1 MTTSQ
6 MPEGVGHEKPVQFYS
21 ENIPMAGVLFVPD
34 DLSAGQT
41 RPGIVMCHG
50 FTAVKEVM
58 LPEIARRLVGLG
70 YVVLTFDYRFL
81 GASGGEPRRQII
93 PLRQIE
99 DIRNAVTFLQLQPEV
114 DPERL
119 GLFGVSLGGANVSY
133 AAGVEE
139 RVKATISVCGI
150 GDCGRWIRDACHF
163 WEWRALLQRLE
174 ADRTRRVLSGGL
186 EYVQANEIVPEPDS
200 TTALFGQILDQYPQ
214 WSREISLSSGLPMIA
229 YQPESVVADIAP
241 RAILWLHGDAD
252 ERVSM
257 EESQSMYAK
266 AGEPKKIVI
275 LPGLGHSDILTGPGL
290 DQSLPHI
297 KAWYAQH
304 L

>member
-1 MTTSQ
+1 MQKS
-6 MPEGVGHEKPVQFYS
+6 VQFYS
-21 ENIPMAGVLFVPD
+21 ENIDMAGVLFLPD
-34 DLSAGQT
+34 NLTSGET

-50 FTAVKEVM
+50 FTAVKEVI
-58 LPEIARRLVGLG
+58 LPEVAQRLAQLG

-93 PLRQIE
+93 PMRQIE
-99 DIRNAVTFLQLQPEV
+99 DIRNAVTFLQNQPEV
-114 DPERL
+114 EPERL

-139 RVKATISVCGI
+139 RVKATVSVCGI

-163 WEWRALLQRLE
+163 WEWRGLLQRLKDDQ
-174 ADRTRRVLSGGL
+174 ARRILTGER
-186 EYVQANEIVPEPDS
+186 EYVQANQIVPEPES
-200 TTALFGQILDQYPQ
+200 TTALFGQLLDQYPQ
-214 WSREISLSSGLPMIA
+214 WSREITLSSGLPLIE
-229 YQPESVVADIAP
+229 YRPESVVANIAP

-257 EESQSMYAK
+257 EESQSMYAQ

-290 DQSLPHI
+290 EQSLSHI
-297 KAWYAQH
+297 KAWYEQY

>member
-1 MTTSQ
+1 M
-6 MPEGVGHEKPVQFYS
+6 EKTVQFYS
-21 ENIPMAGVLFVPD
+21 ENIPVAGLMFVPD
-34 DLSAGQT
+34 DLSPGET

-50 FTAVKEVM
+50 FTAVKELI
-58 LPEIARRLVGLG
+58 LPEIARHLVGLG

-93 PLRQIE
+93 PLQQIE
-99 DIRNAVTFLQLQPEV
+99 DTRNAVTFLQNQPEV
-114 DPERL
+114 NSDRL

-133 AAGVEE
+133 AAGVED
-139 RVKATISVCGI
+139 RVRATVSVCGI

-163 WEWRALLQRLE
+163 WEWQALLQRLK
-174 ADRTRRVLSGGL
+174 ADRARRVLSGEL
-186 EYVQANEIVPEPDS
+186 EYVQAKEIVPEPES
-200 TTALFGQILDQYPQ
+200 TAALFAQILDQYPQ
-214 WSREISLSSGLPMIA
+214 WSREISLSSGLPLIA
-229 YQPESVVADIAP
+229 YRPESVVANIAP

-257 EESQSMYAK
+257 EESQAMYAK

-275 LPGLGHSDILTGPGL
+275 LPGLGHSDILTGPGFE
-290 DQSLPHI
+290 QALPHI
-297 KAWYAQH
+297 TAWYAEH

>member
-1 MTTSQ
+1 MQ
-6 MPEGVGHEKPVQFYS
+6 KPVQFYS
-21 ENIPMAGVLFVPD
+21 ENIDMAGVLCVPD
-34 DLSAGQT
+34 NLTVGET

-50 FTAVKEVM
+50 FTAVKEVI
-58 LPEIARRLVGLG
+58 LPEIAQRLAQLG

-93 PLRQIE
+93 PMRQIE
-99 DIRNAVTFLQLQPEV
+99 DIRNAVTFLQNQPEV
-114 DPERL
+114 NPARL

-139 RVKATISVCGI
+139 RVKATVSVCGI

-163 WEWRALLQRLE
+163 WEWRALLQRLKDDQE
-174 ADRTRRVLSGGL
+174 RRILTGEL
-186 EYVQANEIVPEPDS
+186 EYVQANEIVPEPES
-200 TTALFGQILDQYPQ
+200 TTKLFGQILDQYPQ
-214 WSREISLSSGLPMIA
+214 WSREITLSSGLPMID
-229 YQPESVVADIAP
+229 YRPESVVSNISP

-257 EESQSMYAK
+257 EESQSMYAT
-266 AGEPKKIVI
+266 ASEPKEIVI
-275 LPGLGHSDILTGPGL
+275 LPGLGHSDILAGAGL
-290 DQSLPHI
+290 EQSLPHI
-297 KAWYAQH
+297 KAWYEQY

>member
-1 MTTSQ
+1 MQKS
-6 MPEGVGHEKPVQFYS
+6 VQFYS
-21 ENIPMAGVLFVPD
+21 ENTDMAGVLFLPD
-34 DLSAGQT
+34 NLTASEA

-50 FTAVKEVM
+50 FTAVKEVI
-58 LPEIARRLVGLG
+58 LPEIAERLAQLG

-93 PLRQIE
+93 PMRQIE
-99 DIRNAVTFLQLQPEV
+99 DIRNAVTFLQSQPEV
-114 DPERL
+114 NPDRL

-139 RVKATISVCGI
+139 RVKATVSVCGI

-163 WEWRALLQRLE
+163 WEWRALLQRLK
-174 ADRTRRVLSGGL
+174 ADQERRILTGEL
-186 EYVQANEIVPEPDS
+186 EYVQANEIVPEPES
-200 TTALFGQILDQYPQ
+200 TTKLFGQILDQYPQ
-214 WSREISLSSGLPMIA
+214 WSREITLSSGLPMID
-229 YQPESVVADIAP
+229 YRPESVVPNISP
-241 RAILWLHGDAD
+241 RAMLWLHGDAD

-266 AGEPKKIVI
+266 AAEPKKIVI
-275 LPGLGHSDILTGPGL
+275 LPGLGHSDILAGPGL
-290 DQSLPHI
+290 EQSLPHI
-297 KAWYAQH
+297 KAWYEQY

>member
-1 MTTSQ
+1 MQKS
-6 MPEGVGHEKPVQFYS
+6 VQFYS
-21 ENIPMAGVLFVPD
+21 ENIEMAGVLFLPD
-34 DLSAGQT
+34 NLTPDET

-50 FTAVKEVM
+50 FTAVKEVI
-58 LPEIARRLVGLG
+58 LPEIAQRLAELG

-93 PLRQIE
+93 PMRQIE
-99 DIRNAVTFLQLQPEV
+99 DICNAVTFLQSQPEV
-114 DPERL
+114 NPDRL

-139 RVKATISVCGI
+139 RVKATVSVCGI

-163 WEWRALLQRLE
+163 WEWRALLQRLKDDQE
-174 ADRTRRVLSGGL
+174 RRILTGEL
-186 EYVQANEIVPEPDS
+186 EYVQANEIVPEPES
-200 TTALFGQILDQYPQ
+200 TTKLFGQILDQYPQ
-214 WSREISLSSGLPMIA
+214 WSREITLSSGLPMID
-229 YQPESVVADIAP
+229 YRPESVVSNISP
-241 RAILWLHGDAD
+241 RAMLWLHGDAD

-266 AGEPKKIVI
+266 ANEPKKIVI
-275 LPGLGHSDILTGPGL
+275 LSGLGHSDILTGAGL
-290 DQSLPHI
+290 EQSLPHI
-297 KAWYAQH
+297 KAWYEQH

>member
-1 MTTSQ
+1 M
-6 MPEGVGHEKPVQFYS
+6 
-21 ENIPMAGVLFVPD
+21 
-34 DLSAGQT
+34 
-41 RPGIVMCHG
+41 
-50 FTAVKEVM
+50 
-58 LPEIARRLVGLG
+58 
-70 YVVLTFDYRFL
+70 
-81 GASGGEPRRQII
+81 
-93 PLRQIE
+93 RQIE
-99 DIRNAVTFLQLQPEV
+99 DIRNAVTFLQNQPEV
-114 DPERL
+114 NPDRL

-139 RVKATISVCGI
+139 RVKATVSVCGI

-163 WEWRALLQRLE
+163 WEWRGLLRRLKDDQ
-174 ADRTRRVLSGGL
+174 ARRILSGEL
-186 EYVQANEIVPEPDS
+186 EYVQANEIVPEPES
-200 TTALFGQILDQYPQ
+200 TTALFGQILDQYPH
-214 WSREISLSSGLPMIA
+214 WSREITLSSGLPMID
-229 YQPESVVADIAP
+229 YRPESVVPHISP

-290 DQSLPHI
+290 EQSLPHI
-297 KAWYAQH
+297 KAWYEQY